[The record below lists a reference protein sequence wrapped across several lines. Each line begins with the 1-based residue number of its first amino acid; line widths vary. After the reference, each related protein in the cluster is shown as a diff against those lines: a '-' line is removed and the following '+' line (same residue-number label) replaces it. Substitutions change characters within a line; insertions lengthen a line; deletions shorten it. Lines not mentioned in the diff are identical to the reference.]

1 MNAIEAAVRVV
12 IDLLVRREYSTIER
26 LSRSRRLTSAELES
40 AVADYGRT
48 VAPPGD
54 GWWDHVEVTP
64 VKGGGE
70 RSFHVAAPLWTREEG
85 RSDLTLELRL
95 TEIAPEAYETVVE
108 DLHVL

>member
-1 MNAIEAAVRVV
+1 MNAIEAAIRVLV
-12 IDLLVRREYSTIER
+12 DLLVRQEYLTIER
-26 LSRSRRLTSAELES
+26 LSRGRRLTAAELES

-54 GWWDHVEVTP
+54 GWWDHVEITP
-64 VKGGGE
+64 VEGTGD

-85 RSDLTLELRL
+85 QSDLTLELRL
-95 TEIAPEAYETVVE
+95 TEIAPEAYDTEVE